1 MTDELKMEIP
11 TLSLGDEPKAEAVA
25 EAPAPVREVNIEDKI
40 ELTEEEKRASTIGYY
55 AEQANGWG
63 LLDTGTGSMDKVHV
77 KDGKLTTGGMGIMTA
92 YVYICGRCYEVKDTT
107 LVEV

>member
-1 MTDELKMEIP
+1 MKNTNEIMLKYTAAEITLEEANAALAELGKGWRLDP
-11 TLSLGDEPKAEAVA
+11 NKNA
-25 EAPAPVREVNIEDKI
+25 
-40 ELTEEEKRASTIGYY
+40 LTEEEKRSSTIGYY
-55 AEQANGWG
+55 PEQANGYG

-92 YVYICGRCYEVKDTT
+92 YVYICGRCYEVKDTV